1 MRVALFLSR
10 IAFVCNI
17 FFLLA
22 LLLMWRNFIG
32 NPVWVSTIGI
42 AGYFLVAVFNPL
54 ANLWCFILLL
64 RKRLLLYIP
73 RWLAIFNFIFLL
85 LQLQYILFLNDTFHS

>member
-10 IAFVCNI
+10 VAFVCNV
-17 FFLLA
+17 FFLLT

-32 NPVWVSTIGI
+32 NPVLVSTIGI
-42 AGYFLVAVFNPL
+42 AGYFLVAVFNPI

-64 RKRLLLYIP
+64 RKRLLHYIP
-73 RWLAIFNFIFLL
+73 RWLALFNCIFLL
-85 LQLQYILFLNDTFHS
+85 LQLQYILFLNDTLHT